1 MEEDNTI
8 LRAYR
13 SGKNNPEDSI
23 SIDIQK
29 NTFGFELYRIVLM
42 LVNQMLKMNTET
54 EINEENVNKF
64 FDDLKEDYT
73 NFYMKK
79 KE

>member
-13 SGKNNPEDSI
+13 SGKENPEDSI

-29 NTFGFELYRIVLM
+29 HTFGFELYRIVLM